1 MAVLSEDDERSNEAA
16 LRHSM
21 AKVRN
26 GRMHVI
32 PESADTCG
40 HATVGNATLW
50 IEALKEL
57 LDICVPA

>member
-1 MAVLSEDDERSNEAA
+1 
-16 LRHSM
+16 
-21 AKVRN
+21 
-26 GRMHVI
+26 MHVI

-57 LDICVPA
+57 FDICVPARSAVPNHHIRDSGRIHVRETH